1 MRCAFRAQKLFGVK
15 CFWCKSCLVYS
26 ERGFLSDE
34 KVCKSV
40 GGAKAFMLDNL
51 ALNHHAKT
59 QRSNDIDRATVSSN
73 KIMATACVHSI
84 GNFDPL
90 TRRCLRSETSAP
102 GSPGYYLYL

>member
-26 ERGFLSDE
+26 ERGLLSDE

-40 GGAKAFMLDNL
+40 GGAKAFM
-51 ALNHHAKT
+51 
-59 QRSNDIDRATVSSN
+59 DRATVSSN